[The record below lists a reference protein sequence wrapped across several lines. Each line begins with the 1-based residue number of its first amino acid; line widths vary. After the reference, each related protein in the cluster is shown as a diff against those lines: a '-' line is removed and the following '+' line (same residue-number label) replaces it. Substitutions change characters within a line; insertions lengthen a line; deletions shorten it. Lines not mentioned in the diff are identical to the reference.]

1 MVETVRKKLRNAVL
15 LGILALGLIAI
26 VITGFGTDGMG
37 GLGGVGA
44 GQQSEEV
51 VEIGGEELTDVE
63 LSRRMNFIYR
73 QVVRQQPT
81 LDRETFFRE
90 GFDRMLEDV
99 IDTRTLAS
107 FARSVGFV
115 VPQTMVD
122 REIVRSPAFQNV
134 TGQFDD
140 AAFRAFLQDQN
151 LTERQVREDIE
162 TSQLIRMVTAPVSA
176 GARVP
181 QAVAREYA
189 NLLLEA
195 RAGQL
200 GAVPT
205 ALLARGL
212 QPSDQEVATF
222 YQQNQRLF
230 ALPERRV
237 LRFALLGREQLGD
250 AVRATDQE
258 IAAFYQQNQ
267 ARYGPGETRNLQ
279 LFTTQD
285 EATARRLAQR
295 VRSGVSFVDAAR
307 QEGFAPEDISL
318 PNLRREQLAERTNA
332 EVANAAFG
340 AQQGQLV
347 GPLRTQIGWQVV
359 RVDAINRTP
368 ARPLEAVRAE
378 IIAQVEQRKLA
389 EQINARVEQI
399 EEQLNEGASFEEV
412 ARQAGLQ
419 IQTTPPM
426 TATGAAP
433 NFQFPAALQPL
444 LTATFEMT
452 PEDDPV
458 VEVVQPDQQVAIAQ
472 VANVVPPAA
481 PPLDQIR
488 DQVRQRLIQQTA
500 VQRGRAIA
508 EGIVNRINGGMAPA
522 QAYAQAGIA
531 LPPPQPVSARRFQI
545 AQAGQQVPPPLTI
558 LFSIP
563 EGRARTIVAPDGA
576 GWIIVHHQRR
586 VPGNAGAD
594 PRGPELV
601 ATTQQ
606 QFTESIE
613 QELQEQFAAAV
624 RTVVEIE
631 RNEERINALRQRLT
645 SGQ

>member
-1 MVETVRKKLRNAVL
+1 
-15 LGILALGLIAI
+15 
-26 VITGFGTDGMG
+26 
-37 GLGGVGA
+37 
-44 GQQSEEV
+44 
-51 VEIGGEELTDVE
+51 
-63 LSRRMNFIYR
+63 
-73 QVVRQQPT
+73 
-81 LDRETFFRE
+81 
-90 GFDRMLEDV
+90 MLEDV

-107 FARSVGFV
+107 FARSIGFV
-115 VPQTMVD
+115 VPQTMID

-140 AAFRAFLQDQN
+140 AAFRTFLETQN
-151 LTERQVREDIE
+151 LTERQVRDDIE
-162 TSQLIRMVTAPVSA
+162 TTQLIRMVTAPISS

-189 NLLLEA
+189 NLLLET

-205 ALLARGL
+205 SLLARGL
-212 QPSDQEVATF
+212 QPSDQEVAAF
-222 YQQNQRLF
+222 YQQNQRMF

-285 EATARRLAQR
+285 EAAARRLAQR
-295 VRSGVSFVDAAR
+295 VQGGASFVDAAR

-318 PNLRREQLAERTNA
+318 PNLRREQLAERTNP

-389 EQINARVEQI
+389 DQINTRVEQI
-399 EEQLNEGASFEEV
+399 EEQLNEGASFEDV

-426 TATGAAP
+426 TSTGAAP
-433 NFQFPAALQPL
+433 NFQFPAGLQPL
-444 LTATFEMT
+444 LAATFEMT
-452 PEDDPV
+452 PDDDPT
-458 VEVVQPDQQVAIAQ
+458 VEVVQPDQQVAILQ
-472 VANVVPPAA
+472 VGNVLPPAP

-500 VQRGRAIA
+500 VQRARAIA

-522 QAYAQAGIA
+522 QAYAQAGLA
-531 LPPPQPVSARRFQI
+531 LPAPQTVSARRFQV

-576 GWIIVHHQRR
+576 GWIIIHHQRR
-586 VPGNAGAD
+586 TPGDAGTD
-594 PRGPELV
+594 PRGSDLI

-606 QFTESIE
+606 QFTESISR
-613 QELQEQFAAAV
+613 ELQAQFAAAA

-631 RNEERINALRQRLT
+631 RNEERINALRQRMT
-645 SGQ
+645 TGQ